1 MPDDSFRNIRMLLSS
16 AHAVE
21 LNRGLDLAAIEIAKV
36 GSAEAGPLFEM
47 VSTLFYIDTFD
58 HPELVP
64 IIDKAINMIVGIGAW
79 VIPVLMKNLDSGD
92 IKAQWAV
99 ANVLGR
105 IGADAIKPLLMEYA
119 SAANDTSRAFIIYA
133 LGKVKS
139 PKIVQAAA
147 IILDAA
153 QSSILELRDTATRAL
168 GKVIE
173 SIPSGGL
180 SKDQKRQFI
189 ECLRGNLSDPD
200 ASVRSKAVRSLGK
213 LAKFGHL
220 TDAEREQLKAVCR
233 HIAGID
239 EESDWDRAFIV
250 RKEAE
255 EALRYL

>member
-16 AHAVE
+16 AHAME
-21 LNRGLDLAAIEIAKV
+21 LNKGLDLAAIEIVKA

-47 VSTLFYIDTFD
+47 VSTLFYIDAFD

-64 IIDKAINMIVGIGAW
+64 VIDKAINMIVGIGAW

-119 SAANDTSRAFIIYA
+119 SASNDTVRAFIIYA

-139 PKIVQAAA
+139 PKIAQAAGIVLA
-147 IILDAA
+147 AA
-153 QSSILELRDTATRAL
+153 QSPNLELRDTATRSL
-168 GKVIE
+168 GKVVE
-173 SIPSGGL
+173 SIPAGKL
-180 SKDQKRQFI
+180 SLDQTRQFI
-189 ECLRGNLSDPD
+189 DCLRSNLSDLD

-220 TDAEREQLKAVCR
+220 TNAEREQLRVICR
-233 HIAGID
+233 HIAGMD
-239 EESDWDRAFIV
+239 EAGDWDRAFIV